1 MIQIKKVTIMNFRSF
16 KNKGNIL
23 NNINK
28 ITVFVG
34 KNNVGK
40 TNVLRAIY
48 LFFNPGMY
56 NSIKDRNMIKQLTGG
71 GSKEPKITI
80 TFIDDEIIAEKSS
93 EYSIVCDFNR
103 DDDKYS
109 IKSKDDDICTKLESS
124 RKIQKYL
131 EGKIK
136 CVYLATTDQQI
147 DMQSENL
154 INDLIL
160 EYYKKNNQ
168 VVKRTIEEFEKQ
180 YNMLLQIFSDN
191 LSSIEDELSNNF
203 LGLQD
208 VGIKPKLILDKKM
221 GVTNFLMEKIKLQL
235 DDDYVQDIN
244 EKGAGIQRSALIM
257 LSIYLLNQ
265 VHTNKSKIILLDEPE
280 AFLYPLLE
288 RRIKEQ
294 LEEAISDNNKLQ
306 IFLTTH
312 SRVFISDINNKEI
325 YEFKYLKQL
334 KEETNYKRS
343 KNEVDIN
350 KYSVIEDMTVQN
362 KNEVLNNYGLL
373 DEINNYE
380 YIIICEGPTDKNYI
394 KKILEKKPF
403 LPQIRYGK
411 LAEGNS
417 GNEDSLQYDYVGKGA
432 SASLSIL
439 AYLDRVSE
447 VRRKVLVILDGDS
460 EGKRV
465 SGKIKECEYKHLDI
479 KKLVLPDG
487 KVIED
492 MIFSP
497 ESFSHKALSSCPQL
511 QLYQKDFENVIKKK
525 NKNTSLIT
533 QTDNFIK
540 GNVIRDV
547 NLNNLKHLLSINLT
561 SDEINSKWLLDEVDD
576 FFYGN

>member
-1 MIQIKKVTIMNFRSF
+1 MNFRSF

-80 TFIDDEIIAEKSS
+80 TFIDDEIITEKSS

-280 AFLYPLLE
+280 A
-288 RRIKEQ
+288 
-294 LEEAISDNNKLQ
+294 
-306 IFLTTH
+306 
-312 SRVFISDINNKEI
+312 
-325 YEFKYLKQL
+325 
-334 KEETNYKRS
+334 
-343 KNEVDIN
+343 
-350 KYSVIEDMTVQN
+350 
-362 KNEVLNNYGLL
+362 
-373 DEINNYE
+373 
-380 YIIICEGPTDKNYI
+380 
-394 KKILEKKPF
+394 
-403 LPQIRYGK
+403 
-411 LAEGNS
+411 
-417 GNEDSLQYDYVGKGA
+417 
-432 SASLSIL
+432 
-439 AYLDRVSE
+439 
-447 VRRKVLVILDGDS
+447 
-460 EGKRV
+460 
-465 SGKIKECEYKHLDI
+465 
-479 KKLVLPDG
+479 
-487 KVIED
+487 
-492 MIFSP
+492 
-497 ESFSHKALSSCPQL
+497 
-511 QLYQKDFENVIKKK
+511 
-525 NKNTSLIT
+525 
-533 QTDNFIK
+533 
-540 GNVIRDV
+540 
-547 NLNNLKHLLSINLT
+547 
-561 SDEINSKWLLDEVDD
+561 
-576 FFYGN
+576 

>member
-1 MIQIKKVTIMNFRSF
+1 
-16 KNKGNIL
+16 
-23 NNINK
+23 
-28 ITVFVG
+28 
-34 KNNVGK
+34 
-40 TNVLRAIY
+40 
-48 LFFNPGMY
+48 
-56 NSIKDRNMIKQLTGG
+56 
-71 GSKEPKITI
+71 
-80 TFIDDEIIAEKSS
+80 
-93 EYSIVCDFNR
+93 
-103 DDDKYS
+103 
-109 IKSKDDDICTKLESS
+109 
-124 RKIQKYL
+124 
-131 EGKIK
+131 
-136 CVYLATTDQQI
+136 
-147 DMQSENL
+147 MQSENL

-208 VGIKPKLILDKKM
+208 VGIKPKMILDKKM

-312 SRVFISDINNKEI
+312 SRVFLLVILTIKKF

-362 KNEVLNNYGLL
+362 KNESLNNY
-373 DEINNYE
+373 E
-380 YIIICEGPTDKNYI
+380 
-394 KKILEKKPF
+394 
-403 LPQIRYGK
+403 
-411 LAEGNS
+411 
-417 GNEDSLQYDYVGKGA
+417 SLY
-432 SASLSIL
+432 
-439 AYLDRVSE
+439 
-447 VRRKVLVILDGDS
+447 
-460 EGKRV
+460 
-465 SGKIKECEYKHLDI
+465 
-479 KKLVLPDG
+479 
-487 KVIED
+487 
-492 MIFSP
+492 
-497 ESFSHKALSSCPQL
+497 
-511 QLYQKDFENVIKKK
+511 
-525 NKNTSLIT
+525 
-533 QTDNFIK
+533 
-540 GNVIRDV
+540 
-547 NLNNLKHLLSINLT
+547 
-561 SDEINSKWLLDEVDD
+561 
-576 FFYGN
+576 